1 VTAVQSAFADT
12 GNVGTGS
19 DLVVS
24 LSAPMIL
31 VGVGDGIDETSYGWV
46 WHFLTRDLNA
56 PFVPVP
62 LRRIGGMDD
71 LARYNVLYLPDGSPS
86 RMRRELGDD
95 GIAKLKAWVNS
106 GGALIG
112 IGGAGLFAA
121 NKDVGLSSITAV
133 GDSGKPDTTVKASA
147 PPLPSPGATTRDK
160 PEALPGSIFRATLD
174 RTHWLTLGYEQNQLP
189 VYLEGDTFWR
199 QSKNGANPLVFTGDS
214 LTLSGF
220 TWPDNTERLLK
231 GTAWAVVENQGSG
244 HVILFLGDPLF
255 RAFWRGPARLVTNA
269 ILLGPNR

>member
-1 VTAVQSAFADT
+1 
-12 GNVGTGS
+12 
-19 DLVVS
+19 
-24 LSAPMIL
+24 
-31 VGVGDGIDETSYGWV
+31 
-46 WHFLTRDLNA
+46 
-56 PFVPVP
+56 
-62 LRRIGGMDD
+62 
-71 LARYNVLYLPDGSPS
+71 
-86 RMRRELGDD
+86 MRRELGDD

-112 IGGAGLFAA
+112 FGGAGLFAA
-121 NKDVGLSSITAV
+121 HKDVGLSTITAV

-147 PPLPSPGATTRDK
+147 PPLASPGGTTRDK

-231 GTAWAVVENQGSG
+231 GTAWAVVENQGDG

>member
-1 VTAVQSAFADT
+1 LQSAFADT

-24 LSAPMIL
+24 LSVPTIL
-31 VGVGDGIDETSYGWV
+31 VGVGDGIDETSYGWL

-56 PFVPVP
+56 PFVPVA

-71 LARYNVLYLPDGSPS
+71 LAHYNVLFLPDGSPS
-86 RMRRELGDD
+86 GCGASWATTASRSQGVGELRRGADRLRRRGAVRRPQGCGPLDD
-95 GIAKLKAWVNS
+95 HG
-106 GGALIG
+106 
-112 IGGAGLFAA
+112 
-121 NKDVGLSSITAV
+121 V

-147 PPLPSPGATTRDK
+147 PPLASPGGTTRDK

-174 RTHWLTLGYEQNQLP
+174 RTHWLTLGYEQKPAP

-214 LTLSGF
+214 LTAVGIHLA
-220 TWPDNTERLLK
+220 DNTS
-231 GTAWAVVENQGSG
+231 ACS
-244 HVILFLGDPLF
+244 
-255 RAFWRGPARLVTNA
+255 RGPP
-269 ILLGPNR
+269 GPWSKTRATAT